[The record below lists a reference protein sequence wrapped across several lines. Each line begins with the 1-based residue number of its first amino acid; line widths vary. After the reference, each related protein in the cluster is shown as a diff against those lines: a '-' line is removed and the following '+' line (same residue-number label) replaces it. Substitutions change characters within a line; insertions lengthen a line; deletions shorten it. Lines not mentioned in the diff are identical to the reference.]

1 MTTYRMIW
9 EDAER
14 AREIVLIAEYR
25 RLENAIVVDSI
36 YPTQITFY
44 DPESRQPG
52 RTIGVHTTSGR
63 ELIVRQFLGSRAD
76 QISLEDE
83 IQGQLDLL
91 DEGLSTAASRN

>member
-9 EDAER
+9 EDADR
-14 AREIVLIAEYR
+14 AREIVLVAEYR
-25 RLENAIVVDSI
+25 RSETTITVDSI

-52 RTIGVHTTSGR
+52 RTIGVHTISGK
-63 ELIVRQFLGSRAD
+63 ELIVRQFLASRAE

-83 IQGQLDLL
+83 IQAQLDLL
-91 DEGLSTAASRN
+91 DEGLSTAASRS